1 MPEGKL
7 RHRMPECPQS
17 SSQTAAGCSPG
28 LGWLLV
34 QLGVHGEEGTH
45 LTAVVLKEAEER
57 VEMYG

>member
-1 MPEGKL
+1 MPSEQL
-7 RHRMPECPQS
+7 PDCCWMQPW
-17 SSQTAAGCSPG
+17 AG